1 VGILALLGDVLD
13 EFWILG
19 ILPLG
24 EDDSGFGIRALGEFS
39 FSSMIDTIHSPAAI
53 ENPCGNKV
61 TLRRDFLRI
70 AWPAGII
77 TGKGPAAMTISSVAN
92 GELKALPA
100 NHGIY

>member
-1 VGILALLGDVLD
+1 MSFGSSESSRSEKTIV
-13 EFWILG
+13 
-19 ILPLG
+19 
-24 EDDSGFGIRALGEFS
+24 DSASEPSES
-39 FSSMIDTIHSPAAI
+39 FHFLHSPAAI